1 MDPVTAMAIAQGAY
15 GVYRGIKAQ
24 QGLNEL
30 SGQRR
35 ARYMDAAGPIQEN
48 IQMARQQMRQGISPI
63 AESRGRQAF
72 AGSQATQFRQAQE
85 LGGGQMGSAMS
96 RLGALQN
103 YRLGSDIA
111 YQDQMA
117 RERAQQTLMG
127 QNLQLSGL
135 QQRDIRQD
143 ISERLAQEQGYGLAR
158 QQAIADVFGA
168 GMGAAQGAMARSER
182 EKDRELY
189 RNMMGLGKTAAP
201 GTNNVPGST
210 AATTPSTTTPSRS
223 GSVLGQL
230 FTQQQRDKLGV
241 DQFGLRKEAERQPT
255 SYMYEPLG
263 APKGTQF
270 MGFMTPANI
279 QNLPPS
285 MGGTSLEAG
294 MQFNPPVQQAPA
306 PQAPITRN
314 ISQDAYMYRPLG
326 APQGTEFMGVNT
338 PVNISNLP
346 PSMGGTNLAMG
357 MQFAPT
363 PSMFSRPAR
372 LGSIPRMNYANYSA
386 GPGYYGNNNAPLDN
400 MGYGNPF
407 NF

>member
-24 QGLNEL
+24 QGLNDL
-30 SGQRR
+30 AGQRR

-63 AESRGRQAF
+63 AESRARQAF

-85 LGGGQMGSAMS
+85 LGGGQMGNAMS
-96 RLGALQN
+96 RLGGLQN

-189 RNMMGLGKTAAP
+189 RNMMGLGKTTTP
-201 GTNNVPGST
+201 GTDNVPGTT
-210 AATTPSTTTPSRS
+210 ASTTPPATTPSRS

-241 DQFGLRKEAERQPT
+241 DQFGLRKQAERQPS
-255 SYMYEPLG
+255 SYRYEPLG

-270 MGFMTPANI
+270 MGFMTPASM

-285 MGGTSLEAG
+285 MGGS
-294 MQFNPPVQQAPA
+294 
-306 PQAPITRN
+306 
-314 ISQDAYMYRPLG
+314 
-326 APQGTEFMGVNT
+326 
-338 PVNISNLP
+338 
-346 PSMGGTNLAMG
+346 NLAMG
-357 MQFAPT
+357 MQFPVPAQPQ
-363 PSMFSRPAR
+363 MFDQPAA
-372 LGSIPRMNYANYSA
+372 LGSIPQMNYGDFGS
-386 GPGYYGNNNAPLDN
+386 GSDYYGNNLSSPTD
-400 MGYGNPF
+400 MSGYGSGPEFRINPYKMGLRRGF
-407 NF
+407 MSNYDAVPSEFGEMQFIRR

>member
-24 QGLNEL
+24 QGLNDL
-30 SGQRR
+30 AGQRR

-48 IQMARQQMRQGISPI
+48 IEMARQQMRQGLSPI
-63 AESRGRQAF
+63 VESRARQAF

-85 LGGGQMGSAMS
+85 LGGGQMGNAIS
-96 RLGALQN
+96 RLGGLQN

-117 RERAQQTLMG
+117 KNRAQQTLMG

-143 ISERLAQEQGYGLAR
+143 ISERVAQEQGYGLAK
-158 QQAIADVFGA
+158 QQSIADVFGA

-189 RNMMGLGKTAAP
+189 RNMMGLGKTTTP
-201 GTNNVPGST
+201 GTDNVPGTT
-210 AATTPSTTTPSRS
+210 ASTTPPATTPSRS
-223 GSVLGQL
+223 GSILGQL
-230 FTQQQRDKLGV
+230 
-241 DQFGLRKEAERQPT
+241 AAPERQKSS
-255 SYMYEPLG
+255 SYMYKPLG
-263 APKGTQF
+263 APLGTQF
-270 MGFMTPANI
+270 MGFMTPANK

-294 MQFNPPVQQAPA
+294 MQFAPAAQQPVATQAPM
-306 PQAPITRN
+306 TRS
-314 ISQDAYMYRPLG
+314 ISQDAYMYAPLG
-326 APQGTEFMGVNT
+326 APQGTEFMGFNT
-338 PVNISNLP
+338 PPSILNLP

-357 MQFAPT
+357 MQFAPS
-363 PSMFSRPAR
+363 PSMFNRPAR
-372 LGSIPRMNYANYSA
+372 LGSIPGMNYANYSA
-386 GPGYYGNNNAPLDN
+386 GPAYYGNNNAPLDN

>member
-48 IQMARQQMRQGISPI
+48 IQMARQQMRQGISPVT
-63 AESRGRQAF
+63 ESRARQAF

-111 YQDQMA
+111 YQDELA
-117 RERAQQTLMG
+117 RGRAQQTLMG

-189 RNMMGLGKTAAP
+189 RNIMGLGKT
-201 GTNNVPGST
+201 TTPGSNQ
-210 AATTPSTTTPSRS
+210 AATTTPSTTPPATPPATTPSRS
-223 GSVLGQL
+223 GSILGQL
-230 FTQQQRDKLGV
+230 
-241 DQFGLRKEAERQPT
+241 AAPERQKST
-255 SYMYEPLG
+255 SYMYKPLGAPLGMQFMGFMTPANMQDLAPNMQDLPPSMGGTNLEAGMRFAPPAQQAVAPQVPITRSVSQDAYMYTPLG

-270 MGFMTPANI
+270 MGFNSPASI
-279 QNLPPS
+279 L
-285 MGGTSLEAG
+285 
-294 MQFNPPVQQAPA
+294 
-306 PQAPITRN
+306 
-314 ISQDAYMYRPLG
+314 
-326 APQGTEFMGVNT
+326 
-338 PVNISNLP
+338 NLP

-357 MQFAPT
+357 MRFAPAL
-363 PSMFSRPAR
+363 SMFNRPAR
-372 LGSIPRMNYANYSA
+372 QGSITPMNYANYGA
-386 GPGYYGNNNAPLDN
+386 GPAYYGNGNTPIDN
-400 MGYGNPF
+400 MGYGDPF

>member
-24 QGLNEL
+24 QGLNDL
-30 SGQRR
+30 AGQRR

-63 AESRGRQAF
+63 AESRARQAF

-85 LGGGQMGSAMS
+85 LGGGQMGNAIS
-96 RLGALQN
+96 RLGGLQN

-189 RNMMGLGKTAAP
+189 RNMMGLGKTTTP
-201 GTNNVPGST
+201 GTNNVPGTT
-210 AATTPSTTTPSRS
+210 ASTTPSTTTPSRS

-230 FTQQQRDKLGV
+230 FAQQQRDKLGV
-241 DQFGLRKEAERQPT
+241 DQFGLRKQAERQPS

-270 MGFMTPANI
+270 MGFMTPASM

-285 MGGTSLEAG
+285 MGG
-294 MQFNPPVQQAPA
+294 
-306 PQAPITRN
+306 
-314 ISQDAYMYRPLG
+314 
-326 APQGTEFMGVNT
+326 
-338 PVNISNLP
+338 SNLD
-346 PSMGGTNLAMG
+346 MG
-357 MQFAPT
+357 MQFPV
-363 PSMFSRPAR
+363 PRQPQMFDQPAA
-372 LGSIPRMNYANYSA
+372 LGSVPQMNYGDFGS
-386 GPGYYGNNNAPLDN
+386 GSEYYGNNLSSPTD
-400 MGYGNPF
+400 MSGYGSGPEFRISPYKMGLRRGFMSNYDAVPSEF
-407 NF
+407 GEMQFIRR

>member
-85 LGGGQMGSAMS
+85 LGGGQMGNAMS

-210 AATTPSTTTPSRS
+210 AATTPSTASSSRS
-223 GSVLGQL
+223 GSILGQL
-230 FTQQQRDKLGV
+230 
-241 DQFGLRKEAERQPT
+241 AAPERQKST

-263 APKGTQF
+263 MPPGSLPLGTKF
-270 MGFMTPANI
+270 MGFMTPASMQAPSA

-285 MGGTSLEAG
+285 MGGTNLEMG
-294 MQFNPPVQQAPA
+294 MQFNPPVQQTPA